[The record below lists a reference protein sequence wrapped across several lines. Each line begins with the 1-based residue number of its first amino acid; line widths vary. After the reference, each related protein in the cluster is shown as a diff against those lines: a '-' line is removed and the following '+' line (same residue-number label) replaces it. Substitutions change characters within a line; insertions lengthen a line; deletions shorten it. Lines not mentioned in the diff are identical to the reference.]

1 MAGMATWQEIEN
13 DAPEFAARFLRLF
26 DAGKHKTMATLRRDG
41 SPRISGTE
49 TQFTQGELWLG
60 SMTKAVKA
68 ADLLRDG
75 RMALHGPTADPGEE
89 GSGTW
94 PGEAKLSGRAVEVTD
109 PLVVKSVVGGEPG
122 ESHLFR
128 VEIEGAVIT
137 RVEDA
142 MLVIESW
149 APGRGVSVVRRR

>member
-1 MAGMATWQEIEN
+1 MAGMASWQEIEN

-26 DAGKHKTMATLRRDG
+26 DGGKHKTMATLRRDG

-49 TQFTQGELWLG
+49 TQFKQGELWLG
-60 SMTKAVKA
+60 SMGGAVKA

-75 RMALHGPTADPGEE
+75 RVAVHGPSTDPGEE
-89 GSGTW
+89 GAGTW

-109 PLVVKSVVGGEPG
+109 PLVVKAVVGAEPG
-122 ESHLFR
+122 DSHLFR
-128 VEIEGAVIT
+128 VDIAGVVIT
-137 RVEDA
+137 RVEEA